1 VGGANVTSHSPHSR
15 HSFSTM
21 NRLLI
26 FVGMTV
32 GGYGGW
38 WVGGYFNLELMAT
51 FLISTVGSAVG
62 VYVAWRVKRDFL
74 DG

>member
-1 VGGANVTSHSPHSR
+1 
-15 HSFSTM
+15 M

-62 VYVAWRVKRDFL
+62 VYVAWRIKRDFL

>member
-1 VGGANVTSHSPHSR
+1 VGGANVTSHSPNPKYSC
-15 HSFSTM
+15 SPM

-38 WVGGYFNLELMAT
+38 WVGSYFNFGLMAT

-62 VYVAWRVKRDFL
+62 VYVAWRIKRDFI